1 MQTEASVPCRL
12 TEAARRAL
20 VTALGTDKVLESPGE
35 PYDRDSSSYSAEPE
49 LVVLPESAEEVQTVM
64 RLANEHRFPVIP
76 RGGGTGTSGGC
87 IALGGGVIL
96 SLERMNRMLRI
107 DRENLVAEVEPGVIT
122 LDLRNAAAAEG
133 LFYPPDPAGMDA
145 STIGGNVATNAG
157 GPACVK
163 YGVTRDYVLGVE
175 AVTPT
180 GEHIR
185 AGVQTRKGVVGYD
198 MAHLLCGS
206 EGTLGIITKLTL
218 KLIPMPA
225 ATVGLAAV
233 FPSMADAMRA
243 VTAILTSGHL
253 PSALEFLDHKCLSL
267 VGDDLPFRVPGATA
281 SLLIVELDGVASQI
295 AEEIGAVEAI
305 CTAMGATH
313 LMPGGTSEERERIW
327 SVRRQTSTR
336 IRAHAP
342 ITISEDIAVP
352 IGRIAPFIELV
363 PAFEEA
369 YGLDIFC
376 FGHAGDGNIHLIVT
390 APERSEIHRV
400 DEGIRAIVRQVLDMG
415 GTLSGEH
422 GIGEAKK
429 HLLPMELSGESI
441 RLQRGIRQVFD
452 PNNVLNPGKVFG

>member
-1 MQTEASVPCRL
+1 MPSSTCLSQV
-12 TEAARRAL
+12 ARDAL
-20 VTALGTDKVLESPGE
+20 VSILGADKVLECPGE
-35 PYDRDSSSYSAEPE
+35 PYDRDSSSYSAIPE
-49 LVVLPESAEEVQTVM
+49 LVVFAESAGDVQCVM
-64 RLANEHRFPVIP
+64 MLANEHRFPVIP

-87 IALGGGVIL
+87 IALEGGVVL
-96 SLERMNRMLRI
+96 SLERMNRIISI
-107 DRENLVAEVEPGVIT
+107 DTENLVAVVEPGVIT
-122 LDLRNAAAAEG
+122 QTLREAAAAKG
-133 LFYPPDPAGMDA
+133 LYYPPDPAGMDA

-175 AVTPT
+175 AVIPS
-180 GEHIR
+180 GEIIK

-206 EGTLGIITKLTL
+206 EGTLGVITQMTL
-218 KLIPMPA
+218 KLIPLPA

-233 FPSMADAMRA
+233 FDSMADAMRA
-243 VTAILTSGHL
+243 VTTILTSGHL
-253 PSALEFLDHKCLSL
+253 PSALEFLDHKCLQL
-267 VGDDLPFRVPGATA
+267 VGGELPFRVPGKTA

-295 AEEIGAVEAI
+295 VEEIEAVKRI
-305 CTAMGATH
+305 CTAIGATH
-313 LMPGGTSEERERIW
+313 LMPGGTKEERERIW

-336 IRAHAP
+336 IRAHAAV
-342 ITISEDIAVP
+342 TISEDIAVP

-363 PAFEEA
+363 PGFEQAF
-369 YGLDIFC
+369 GLDIFC

-390 APERSEIHRV
+390 APERNAVHRV
-400 DEGIRAIVRQVLDMG
+400 DEGIRAIVQQVLDMG

-429 HLLPMELSGESI
+429 HLLPMEISFESI
-441 RLQRGIRQVFD
+441 RLQRGIKRVFD

>member
-1 MQTEASVPCRL
+1 MTSSSSLSPDSR
-12 TEAARRAL
+12 ARAAL
-20 VTALGTDKVLESPGE
+20 VAALGAAKVLENPGE
-35 PYDRDSSSYSAEPE
+35 PYDRDSSSYTAVPD
-49 LVVLPESAEEVQTVM
+49 LVVLADCAQDVQQVM
-64 RLANEHRFPVIP
+64 RLANEHGFAVIP

-87 IALGGGVIL
+87 VALGGGVVL
-96 SLERMNRMLRI
+96 SLERMNRIVSI
-107 DRENLVAEVEPGVIT
+107 DTENLVAVVEPGVIT
-122 LDLRNAAAAEG
+122 QTLRDAAAAKG

-180 GEHIR
+180 GERIR

-206 EGTLGIITKLTL
+206 EGTLGVITGLTL
-218 KLIPMPA
+218 KLIPLPA

-233 FPSMADAMRA
+233 FASMADAMRA
-243 VTAILTSGHL
+243 VTAILTAGHL
-253 PSALEFLDHKCLSL
+253 PSALEFLDHKCLQL
-267 VGDDLPFRVPGATA
+267 AGDDLPFSVPGSTA
-281 SLLIVELDGVASQI
+281 SLLIVELDGARTQITAEMEAVKGICVA
-295 AEEIGAVEAI
+295 
-305 CTAMGATH
+305 TGATH
-313 LMPGGTSEERERIW
+313 TMPGGTDEERERIW
-327 SVRRQTSTR
+327 GVRRRTSTR

-363 PAFEEA
+363 PGFEAEF
-369 YGLDIFC
+369 GLDIFC

-390 APERSEIHRV
+390 APERSEKHRV
-400 DEGIRAIVRQVLDMG
+400 DDGIRAIVRQVLDMG

-429 HLLPMELSGESI
+429 GLLPMELSPESI
-441 RLQRGIRQVFD
+441 RLQQGIRRVFD
-452 PNNVLNPGKVFG
+452 PNGVLNPGKVF

>member
-1 MQTEASVPCRL
+1 MAPHPSPLQLTSEAR
-12 TEAARRAL
+12 AAL
-20 VTALGTDKVLESPGE
+20 VTLLGTDNVLDAPGD
-35 PYDRDSSSYSAEPE
+35 PYDRDSSSYMATPDM
-49 LVVLPESAEEVQTVM
+49 VVFPRSVADVQGIMT
-64 RLANEHRFPVIP
+64 LANEHRFAVIP

-87 IALGGGVIL
+87 IALEGGVIL
-96 SLERMNRMLRI
+96 SLERMNRIISI
-107 DRENLVAEVEPGVIT
+107 DTENLVAVVEPGVIT
-122 LDLRNAAAAEG
+122 QTLRDAAAAVG
-133 LFYPPDPAGMDA
+133 LFYPPDPAGMDT

-180 GEHIR
+180 GAHIR

-206 EGTLGIITKLTL
+206 EGTLGIITQMTL
-218 KLIPMPA
+218 KLIPLPA

-233 FPSMADAMRA
+233 FPSMAHCMRT
-243 VTAILTSGHL
+243 VTSILTSGHL

-267 VGDDLPFRVPGATA
+267 VGDELPFSVPGATA
-281 SLLIVELDGVASQI
+281 SLLILELDGVASQI
-295 AEEIGAVEAI
+295 TTEIEAIKAI
-305 CTAMGATH
+305 CTAEGATH
-313 LMPGGTSEERERIW
+313 LMPGGTVQERERIW
-327 SVRRQTSTR
+327 SVRRQTSSR
-336 IRAHAP
+336 IREHAP

-352 IGRIAPFIELV
+352 IGRIAPFIETV

-390 APERSEIHRV
+390 APERSEVHRV
-400 DEGIRAIVRQVLDMG
+400 DDGIRAIVRQVLDMG

-429 HLLPMELSGESI
+429 HLLPMELSAESI
-441 RLQRGIRQVFD
+441 RLQRSIKHVFD
-452 PNNVLNPGKVFG
+452 PANVLNPGKVFG